1 MPVHRRLRLLA
12 FPTRARAI
20 GALAKHEI
28 SRFPLKERPHVP
40 VSQTTPG
47 RAGAR
52 DIAPVHVAF
61 RWSNGVGTRKL

>member
-1 MPVHRRLRLLA
+1 M
-12 FPTRARAI
+12 
-20 GALAKHEI
+20 GGLAKHEI
-28 SRFPLKERPHVP
+28 SRFPRKERPHVP

-61 RWSNGVGTRKL
+61 RWSNGVGTRNL